1 MGGYVK
7 QISCKMKRLS
17 YFMAIAMFLML
28 SCQKN
33 ESQGDCMPEND
44 KFGRIL
50 DLRVSDDPETRVGF
64 DESGAFYWQKGDNVG
79 VQTSAGLKEMTLDDA
94 YQGQP
99 SGVFYGDFEESIG
112 EYVVYPF
119 GPHVLDGEL
128 LTYVL
133 PSSYTYTSIEDGAN
147 SYNPPMYGVIEDGSS
162 VLMHLA
168 SFIKIS
174 VNNIPA
180 GGDDMKFVLVADKR
194 ITGDFGA
201 DLSLPDPVI
210 VTDEED
216 GNVVTINFANAV
228 SGSNGVF
235 YVPVP
240 LGFYGEMTAEVKD
253 GEVSLATQTWTD
265 LTVSR
270 KTPKRG
276 TLDIDYIAEI
286 NGSIYQSLQD
296 ALDEA
301 DNQVININHDLDLD
315 EAVVLP
321 SGKTV
326 VLDLNGHTMSA
337 TCTSAAA
344 SNLISVRSGAGLTIR
359 NGSIVFAATTPDT
372 QWGGEGQPP
381 YPGYANNTI
390 RNEGVLTIEN
400 AYLENKTQ
408 KGGASYVIDNY
419 NGAKLVVNEG
429 SVITQ
434 SGGDIA
440 IRMFNGSAGEIDVT
454 INGGT
459 ITGYRAVWVQLA
471 SNTPAVAPT
480 MKLTVTGGTLTSI
493 DQNYNRAVYS
503 YSYGNDMQNVLINVS
518 GGTFNGDIA
527 LTGGANKTNLET
539 LNISGGTFNGAWGFY
554 SYGADDL
561 ALNAITVTGGTFP
574 DDPSSYVP
582 DGYVAVETGGKWT
595 VSPAE

>member
-1 MGGYVK
+1 
-7 QISCKMKRLS
+7 MKRIIYLL
-17 YFMAIAMFLML
+17 ALAMFLAL

-33 ESQGDCMPEND
+33 ESVDEGM
-44 KFGRIL
+44 FGTDNLSRAL

-64 DESGAFYWQKGDNVG
+64 DNDGAFYWQKGDNVG
-79 VQTSAGLKEMTLDDA
+79 VQTSAGLKEMTLDDE
-94 YQGQP
+94 YQGQS
-99 SGVFYGDFEESIG
+99 SGVFYGDFVEPIG

-119 GPHVLDGEL
+119 GPHVIDGEL

-133 PSSYTYTSIEDGAN
+133 PSIYTYTSIADGAN
-147 SYNPPMYGVIEDGSS
+147 SYNPPMSGVIKDDSS
-162 VLMHLA
+162 VLKHLA

-180 GGDDMKFVLVADKR
+180 GGDDMKLVLVADKR
-194 ITGDFGA
+194 LTGDFGV
-201 DLSLPDPVI
+201 DLSSPTPVMM
-210 VTDEED
+210 TDDED
-216 GNVVTINFANAV
+216 GNIVTINFTNTV

-235 YVPVP
+235 YIPVP

-253 GEVSLATQTWTD
+253 GEISLAAQTWTD

-270 KTPKRG
+270 KTPKMG

-286 NGSIYQSLQD
+286 NGAIYQSLQE
-296 ALDEA
+296 ALDDA
-301 DNQVININHDLDLD
+301 DNQVININHDLELD
-315 EAVVLP
+315 QPVVLP
-321 SGKTV
+321 TGKTV
-326 VLDLNGHTMSA
+326 IIDLNGHTMSS
-337 TCTSAAA
+337 TSTSAAA
-344 SNLISVRSGAGLTIR
+344 SNLISVKGGAGLTIR
-359 NGSIVFAATTPDT
+359 NGSVVFAATTPDT

-400 AYLENKTQ
+400 AHLENKTQ

-419 NGAKLVVNEG
+419 NGAKLTIGEG
-429 SVITQ
+429 AVITQ

-459 ITGYRAVWVQLA
+459 ISGYRAVWIQLA
-471 SNTPAVAPT
+471 SNAPAVAPT
-480 MKLTVTGGTLTSI
+480 MKLTVNGGTLTSTETT
-493 DQNYNRAVYS
+493 YNQVVYS
-503 YSYGNDMQNVLINVS
+503 YSYGNDMKNVLINVT

-539 LNISGGTFNGAWGFY
+539 LNISGGTFNGSYGFY
-554 SYGADDL
+554 SYGADEK
-561 ALNAITVTGGTFP
+561 ALEAITVTGGSFP
-574 DDPSSYVP
+574 EDPSDYVP
-582 DGYVAVETGGKWT
+582 TGYGAVETDGRWN
-595 VSPAE
+595 VVAAE

>member
-1 MGGYVK
+1 
-7 QISCKMKRLS
+7 MKRIIYLLALAM
-17 YFMAIAMFLML
+17 FMAL

-33 ESQGDCMPEND
+33 ESVDEGMYGTDNLS
-44 KFGRIL
+44 RAL

-64 DESGAFYWQKGDNVG
+64 DNDGAFYWQKGDNVG
-79 VQTSAGLKEMTLDDA
+79 VQTSAGLKEMTLDDE
-94 YQGQP
+94 YQGQS
-99 SGVFYGDFEESIG
+99 SGVFYGDFVEPIG

-119 GPHVLDGEL
+119 GPHVIDGEL

-133 PSSYTYTSIEDGAN
+133 PSIYTYTSIADGAN
-147 SYNPPMYGVIEDGSS
+147 SYNPPMSGVIEDDSS
-162 VLMHLA
+162 VLKHLA

-180 GGDDMKFVLVADKR
+180 GGDDMKLVLVADKR
-194 ITGDFGA
+194 LTGDFGV
-201 DLSLPDPVI
+201 DLSSPTPVMM
-210 VTDEED
+210 TDDED
-216 GNVVTINFANAV
+216 GNIVTINFTNTV

-235 YVPVP
+235 YIPVP

-253 GEVSLATQTWTD
+253 GEISLAAQTWTD

-270 KTPKRG
+270 KTPKMG

-286 NGSIYQSLQD
+286 NGAIYQSLQE
-296 ALDEA
+296 ALDDA
-301 DNQVININHDLDLD
+301 DNQVININHDLELD
-315 EAVVLP
+315 QPVVLP
-321 SGKTV
+321 TGKTV
-326 VLDLNGHTMSA
+326 IIDLNGHTMSS
-337 TCTSAAA
+337 TSTSAAA
-344 SNLISVRSGAGLTIR
+344 SNLISVKGGAGLTIR
-359 NGSIVFAATTPDT
+359 NGSVVFAATTPDT

-400 AYLENKTQ
+400 AHLENKTQ

-419 NGAKLVVNEG
+419 NGAKLTIGEG
-429 SVITQ
+429 AVITQ

-459 ITGYRAVWVQLA
+459 ISGYRAVWIQLA
-471 SNTPAVAPT
+471 SNAPAVAPT
-480 MKLTVTGGTLTSI
+480 MKLTVNGGTLISTETT
-493 DQNYNRAVYS
+493 YNQVVYS
-503 YSYGNDMQNVLINVS
+503 YSYGNDMKNVLINVT

-539 LNISGGTFNGAWGFY
+539 LNISGGTFNGSYGFY
-554 SYGADDL
+554 SYGADEK
-561 ALNAITVTGGTFP
+561 ALEAITVTGGTFP
-574 DDPSSYVP
+574 EDPSAYIP
-582 DGYVAVETGGKWT
+582 TGYGAVETAGRWN
-595 VSPAE
+595 VVAAE

>member
-1 MGGYVK
+1 
-7 QISCKMKRLS
+7 MKRIIYLL
-17 YFMAIAMFLML
+17 ALAMFLAL

-33 ESQGDCMPEND
+33 ESVDEGM
-44 KFGRIL
+44 FGTDNLSRAL

-64 DESGAFYWQKGDNVG
+64 DNDGAFYWQKGDNVG
-79 VQTSAGLKEMTLDDA
+79 VQTSAGLKEMTLDDE
-94 YQGQP
+94 YQGQS
-99 SGVFYGDFEESIG
+99 SGVFYGDFVEPIG

-119 GPHVLDGEL
+119 GPHVIDGEL

-133 PSSYTYTSIEDGAN
+133 PSIYTYTSIADGAN
-147 SYNPPMYGVIEDGSS
+147 SYNPPMSGVIEDDSS
-162 VLMHLA
+162 VLKHLA

-180 GGDDMKFVLVADKR
+180 GGDDMKLVLVADKR
-194 ITGDFGA
+194 LTGDFGV
-201 DLSLPDPVI
+201 DLSSPTPVMM
-210 VTDEED
+210 TDDED
-216 GNVVTINFANAV
+216 GNIVTINFTNTV

-235 YVPVP
+235 YIPVP

-253 GEVSLATQTWTD
+253 GEISLAAQTWTD

-270 KTPKRG
+270 KTPKMG

-286 NGSIYQSLQD
+286 NGAIYQSLQE
-296 ALDEA
+296 ALDDA
-301 DNQVININHDLDLD
+301 DNQVININHDLELD
-315 EAVVLP
+315 QPVVLP
-321 SGKTV
+321 TGKTV
-326 VLDLNGHTMSA
+326 IIDLNGHTMSS
-337 TCTSAAA
+337 TSTSAAA
-344 SNLISVRSGAGLTIR
+344 SNLISVKGGAGLTIR
-359 NGSIVFAATTPDT
+359 NGSVVFAATTPDT

-400 AYLENKTQ
+400 AHLENKTQ

-419 NGAKLVVNEG
+419 NGAKLTIGEG
-429 SVITQ
+429 AVITQ

-459 ITGYRAVWVQLA
+459 ISGYRAVWIQLA
-471 SNTPAVAPT
+471 SNAPAVAPT
-480 MKLTVTGGTLTSI
+480 MKLTVNGGTLTSTETT
-493 DQNYNRAVYS
+493 YNQVVYS
-503 YSYGNDMQNVLINVS
+503 YSYGNDMKNVLINVT

-539 LNISGGTFNGAWGFY
+539 LNISGGTFNGSYGFY
-554 SYGADDL
+554 SYGADEK
-561 ALNAITVTGGTFP
+561 ALEAITVTGGSFP
-574 DDPSSYVP
+574 EDPSDYVP
-582 DGYVAVETGGKWT
+582 TGYGAVETDGRWN
-595 VSPAE
+595 VVAAE